1 LRFSTSVLAV
11 VCGGLLGSLV
21 GCSSLQGTG
30 DKGYVSGAGEVV
42 QVAQDNR
49 DEPVA
54 LTGRDLEG
62 ERLSTADWRGKPV
75 VAVVWGSWCA
85 PCRAEAPDVVAAARE
100 VGDRAQF
107 VGINIRDASP
117 EQARSFVRTFDVPYP
132 SYYSPD
138 GEAMLAF
145 SGTLTP
151 NSIPSFV
158 VLDAEGRVAAS
169 IIGELPSRTTLVEVV
184 EEVAAETRY
193 G

>member
-1 LRFSTSVLAV
+1 M
-11 VCGGLLGSLV
+11 

-30 DKGYVSGAGEVV
+30 DKGYVSGSGEVV
-42 QVAQDNR
+42 QVEPGQR
-49 DEPVA
+49 DEPIS

-62 ERLSTADWRGKPV
+62 DPMSTSEFRGTPV

-85 PCRAEAPDVVAAARE
+85 PCRAEAPDVVAAAEE

-107 VGINIRDASP
+107 VGINIRDGSP

-132 SYYSPD
+132 SFYSPD

-158 VLDAEGRVAAS
+158 VLDADGRVAAT

-184 EEVAAETRY
+184 EDVVAEQPDGQRD

>member
-1 LRFSTSVLAV
+1 VLCSVL
-11 VCGGLLGSLV
+11 LV

-30 DKGYVSGAGEVV
+30 DKGYVSGAGDVVEVEP
-42 QVAQDNR
+42 R
-49 DEPVA
+49 DREAPVT
-54 LTGRDLEG
+54 LSGRDLEG
-62 ERLSTADWRGKPV
+62 DRLSTERFRGKPV

-107 VGINIRDASP
+107 VGINIRDAST

-132 SYYSPD
+132 SYFSPD

-158 VLDAEGRVAAS
+158 VLDADGRVAAS

-184 EEVAAETRY
+184 EDVADEQDGGAA
-193 G
+193 

>member
-1 LRFSTSVLAV
+1 MLA
-11 VCGGLLGSLV
+11 

-30 DKGYVSGAGEVV
+30 DKGFVTGAGEVV
-42 QVAQDNR
+42 QVAPAQR
-49 DEPVA
+49 EEPVS
-54 LTGRDLEG
+54 LSGQDLDG
-62 ERLSTADWRGKPV
+62 DTLSTEQFRGKPV

-85 PCRAEAPDVVAAARE
+85 PCRAEAPDVVGAANE
-100 VGDRAQF
+100 LGEQAQF
-107 VGINIRDASP
+107 VGINIRDGSP

-132 SYYSPD
+132 SVYSPD
-138 GEAMLAF
+138 GQAMLAF

-158 VLDAEGRVAAS
+158 VLDADGRVAAS

-184 EEVAAETRY
+184 EDVVAEQRD

>member
-1 LRFSTSVLAV
+1 M
-11 VCGGLLGSLV
+11 

-30 DKGYVSGAGEVV
+30 DKGYVSGSGDVVEVAPGERE
-42 QVAQDNR
+42 A
-49 DEPVA
+49 PVT
-54 LTGRDLEG
+54 LSGRDLEG
-62 ERLSTADWRGKPV
+62 DPLSTEKFRGKPV

-100 VGDRAQF
+100 IGDRAQF
-107 VGINIRDASP
+107 VGINIRDAST

-132 SYYSPD
+132 SYFSPD
-138 GEAMLAF
+138 GQAMLAF

-158 VLDAEGRVAAS
+158 VLDADGRVAAS

-184 EEVAAETRY
+184 EDVAAEKS
-193 G
+193 GGAA

>member
-1 LRFSTSVLAV
+1 
-11 VCGGLLGSLV
+11 V

-42 QVAQDNR
+42 QVEPGER
-49 DEPVA
+49 DAPVT
-54 LTGRDLEG
+54 LSGRDLDG
-62 ERLSTADWRGKPV
+62 DQLSTEKFRGKPV

-107 VGINIRDASP
+107 VGINIRDAST

-132 SYYSPD
+132 SYFSPD

-158 VLDAEGRVAAS
+158 VLDADGRVAAS
-169 IIGELPSRTTLVEVV
+169 IIGQLPSRTTLVDVV
-184 EEVAAETRY
+184 EDVAAEQSDGAT
-193 G
+193 

>member
-1 LRFSTSVLAV
+1 
-11 VCGGLLGSLV
+11 V

-42 QVAQDNR
+42 EVGPGERGA
-49 DEPVA
+49 PVT
-54 LTGRDLEG
+54 LSGRDLEG
-62 ERLSTADWRGKPV
+62 QPLSTEEFRGKPV

-107 VGINIRDASP
+107 LGINIRDAST

-132 SYYSPD
+132 SYFSPD

-158 VLDAEGRVAAS
+158 VLDADGRVAAS
-169 IIGELPSRTTLVEVV
+169 IIGQLPSRTTLVEVV
-184 EEVAAETRY
+184 EDVASEQSGGAT
-193 G
+193 

>member
-1 LRFSTSVLAV
+1 
-11 VCGGLLGSLV
+11 V

-42 QVAQDNR
+42 EV
-49 DEPVA
+49 EPGEREAPVT
-54 LTGRDLEG
+54 LSGRDLEG
-62 ERLSTADWRGKPV
+62 DRMSTEEFRGKPV

-107 VGINIRDASP
+107 VGINIRDAST

-132 SYYSPD
+132 SYFSPD

-158 VLDAEGRVAAS
+158 VLDADGRVAAS

-184 EEVAAETRY
+184 EDVADEQDGGAA
-193 G
+193 

>member
-1 LRFSTSVLAV
+1 
-11 VCGGLLGSLV
+11 
-21 GCSSLQGTG
+21 
-30 DKGYVSGAGEVV
+30 V
-42 QVAQDNR
+42 QVGASER
-49 DEPVA
+49 DEPVS
-54 LTGRDLEG
+54 LTGRDLAG
-62 ERLSTADWRGKPV
+62 DQLSTEQFQGKPV

-100 VGDRAQF
+100 LGDRAQF
-107 VGINIRDASP
+107 VGINIRDGSTD
-117 EQARSFVRTFDVPYP
+117 QARSFVRTFDVPYP
-132 SYYSPD
+132 SFYSPD

-158 VLDAEGRVAAS
+158 VLDADGRVAAS

-184 EEVAAETRY
+184 EDVVAEQHD

>member
-1 LRFSTSVLAV
+1 VL
-11 VCGGLLGSLV
+11 LV

-42 QVAQDNR
+42 QVDQGQR
-49 DEPVA
+49 DAPVT

-62 ERLSTADWRGKPV
+62 DRLSTAEFRGKPV

-100 VGDRAQF
+100 VGNRAQF

-117 EQARSFVRTFDVPYP
+117 DQARSFVRNFDVPYP
-132 SYYSPD
+132 SYFSPD

-184 EEVAAETRY
+184 EDVVAEQRD

>member
-1 LRFSTSVLAV
+1 VL
-11 VCGGLLGSLV
+11 LV

-30 DKGYVSGAGEVV
+30 DKGYVSGTGEVV
-42 QVAQDNR
+42 EVQPGEREA
-49 DEPVA
+49 PIT
-54 LTGRDLEG
+54 LSGRDLEG
-62 ERLSTADWRGKPV
+62 DRLSTERFRGKPV

-107 VGINIRDASP
+107 VGINIRDAST

-132 SYYSPD
+132 SYFSPD

-158 VLDAEGRVAAS
+158 VLDADGRVAAS

-184 EEVAAETRY
+184 EDVVDEQNGGAA
-193 G
+193 

>member
-42 QVAQDNR
+42 QVAQGNR

-184 EEVAAETRY
+184 EEVAAETRD

>member
-1 LRFSTSVLAV
+1 M
-11 VCGGLLGSLV
+11 

-30 DKGYVSGAGEVV
+30 DKGFVSASGDVV
-42 QVAQDNR
+42 QVQQGQR
-49 DEPVA
+49 DEPVT

-62 ERLSTADWRGKPV
+62 DRLSTADFRGKPV

-85 PCRAEAPDVVAAARE
+85 PCRAEAPDVVAAAKE
-100 VGDRAQF
+100 LGDRAQF
-107 VGINIRDASP
+107 VGINIRDASTD
-117 EQARSFVRTFDVPYP
+117 QARSFVRTFDVPYP
-132 SYYSPD
+132 SYFSPD
-138 GEAMLAF
+138 GQAMLAF

-184 EEVAAETRY
+184 EDVASEQRD

>member
-1 LRFSTSVLAV
+1 
-11 VCGGLLGSLV
+11 V

-42 QVAQDNR
+42 EV
-49 DEPVA
+49 EPGERAAPVT
-54 LTGRDLEG
+54 LSGRDLEG
-62 ERLSTADWRGKPV
+62 DQLTTEQFRGKPV

-85 PCRAEAPDVVAAARE
+85 PCRAEAPEVVAAARE

-107 VGINIRDASP
+107 VGINIRDAST

-132 SYYSPD
+132 SYFSPD

-158 VLDAEGRVAAS
+158 VLDADGRVAAS

-184 EEVAAETRY
+184 KDVAAEQRGGAT
-193 G
+193 